1 MLSPLDLKN
10 KKIEPK
16 KRKYYDK
23 DEMDEYLELVFDQY
37 KQLYDEIKQIAPIV
51 GKEIL

>member
-10 KKIEPK
+10 KMMEPK

-23 DEMDEYLELVFDQY
+23 SSCTM
-37 KQLYDEIKQIAPIV
+37 KI
-51 GKEIL
+51 

>member
-10 KKIEPK
+10 KMMEPK

-23 DEMDEYLELVFDQY
+23 GIDE
-37 KQLYDEIKQIAPIV
+37 
-51 GKEIL
+51 KEEFLKPDIIDNKWTTQVL

>member
-10 KKIEPK
+10 KMMEPK

-23 DEMDEYLELVFDQY
+23 DETDDYLELVMEQY
-37 KQLYDEIKQIAPIV
+37 KQLYDENLELQKNV
-51 GKEIL
+51 KS

>member
-10 KKIEPK
+10 KMMEPK

-23 DEMDEYLELVFDQY
+23 DETDDYLELVMEQY
-37 KQLYDEIKQIAPIV
+37 KQLYDENFRTAEKC
-51 GKEIL
+51 KILK